1 MFVTI
6 TLRFREQQIISTV
19 MNRFLS
25 DGWNFKGFVPG
36 PEYTTKAI
44 SNALSFGNTTYAMG
58 AVEKDQWFMLFFDH
72 PAAESIPH
80 GVCDIKIGG
89 KEGAFFRANRP
100 VYLGSRIT
108 TDPPSSF
115 EEPKE
120 TSEPAPVMPFPTFSF
135 FGGSRKSERFETGSD
150 DQN

>member
-58 AVEKDQWFMLFFDH
+58 AVEKDQWFMLFFNH
-72 PAAESIPH
+72 PDAKAIPT
-80 GVCDIKIGG
+80 GVSDIKIGG
-89 KEGAFFRANRP
+89 KEGAFFKANRP

-120 TSEPAPVMPFPTFSF
+120 TSEPAPVMPFPTFSI
-135 FGGSRKSERFETGSD
+135 FGGLKKAEKSETGDGEQS
-150 DQN
+150 